1 MINLLKALYCCGAM
15 STDTIKSMGISESL
29 IDELIRKEQ
38 VITKIVG
45 TTALYK
51 LNDFGEKIYR
61 METGKKQFYR
71 CENWE
76 KMMRLSEF
84 YASLS
89 PEERDTWKSKDEW
102 YYEGYV
108 GSIPDAT
115 YLKDGEMYG
124 VFVQTEYTTKRTI
137 SQVEGFVK
145 ERRISKMS
153 YIK

>member
-1 MINLLKALYCCGAM
+1 MINLLKALYDCGAM
-15 STDTIKSMGISESL
+15 SMDTAKKIGVDESL
-29 IDELIRKEQ
+29 IDELVRKEQ
-38 VITKIVG
+38 VITNVVG
-45 TTALYK
+45 DEALYK

-76 KMMRLSEF
+76 KMKHLSEF
-84 YASLS
+84 YTNLS
-89 PEERDTWKSKDEW
+89 KEERDTWKSKDEW

-108 GSIPDAT
+108 NAIPDAT

-124 VFVQTEYTTKRTI
+124 VFVQTENTTKKTI
-137 SQVEGFVK
+137 SQVESFVK
-145 ERRISKMS
+145 ERRINKMS